1 MKDVFVFRSE
11 PVLIRMTRIYLA
23 ILTMDIL
30 LIMIPF
36 PVGRIVTKPLLM
48 LILIWGLFRC
58 KTKISPQYLFLWAG
72 ALVFS
77 WFGDLFLMGTDT
89 FFIPGLIIF
98 LIAHLFYIILFL
110 KWYWKNVT
118 PCL

>member
-58 KTKISPQYLFLWAG
+58 KTKISPQYLFLLAG

-77 WFGDLFLMGTDT
+77 WFCDLFLLVTVT
-89 FFIPGLIIF
+89 FFVCGLVCFFIDIF
-98 LIAHLFYIILFL
+98 
-110 KWYWKNVT
+110 
-118 PCL
+118 